1 MENLRE
7 AASRPLLACLLG
19 KPSTGSW
26 PCGSHG
32 LSPVRLAPSAEV
44 SDVPALAGALHACGS
59 SLPLELGT
67 HLHLWGKSAFL
78 RTPVDFKERLDF

>member
-1 MENLRE
+1 MENLRG
-7 AASRPLLACLLG
+7 AASGHLLVRLLG
-19 KPSTGSW
+19 KPSPGCW

-32 LSPVRLAPSAEV
+32 LSPARLAPSAEV
-44 SDVPALAGALHACGS
+44 SDIPALAGALFACGS

-67 HLHLWGKSAFL
+67 HLYLWGKFTFL